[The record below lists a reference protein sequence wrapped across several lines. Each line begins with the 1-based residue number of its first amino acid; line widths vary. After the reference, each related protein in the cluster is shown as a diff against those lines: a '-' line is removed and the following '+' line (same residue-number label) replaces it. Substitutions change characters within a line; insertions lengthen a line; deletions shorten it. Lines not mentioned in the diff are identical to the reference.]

1 MLAERTKGVEG
12 TPVWLPGPGKVR
24 MVNECQRYYL
34 AAERAQR
41 SHSLQTSTPT
51 GTPTT
56 WPGTIQNSLV
66 AVNRDTMRL
75 PGIR

>member
-1 MLAERTKGVEG
+1 MLAERTKGVED
-12 TPVWLPGPGKVR
+12 TQVWLSGTRMVR
-24 MVNECQRYYL
+24 VVNECQRYYL
-34 AAERAQR
+34 AAERAKQCY
-41 SHSLQTSTPT
+41 SLQTSTPT